1 MKPIKLPFEIGLGY
15 EIWEFELEVL
25 GHERIA
31 NYDSYLYV
39 GEINKFLN
47 FYTYQTELIFHWDIL
62 EMVVLTF
69 LNINTTNLLNQLET
83 FKFSSEIIKYKLIKY
98 TGHREI
104 IYLILLNS
112 KETILIYGNPHKS
125 KEILKVLDS
134 ILK

>member
-1 MKPIKLPFEIGLGY
+1 MKPIKIPFEIGLDY
-15 EIWEFELEVL
+15 EIWEFDLEVL
-25 GHERIA
+25 DHERIA

-47 FYTYQTELIFHWDIL
+47 FSTYQTELIFHWDIL

-69 LNINTTNLLNQLET
+69 LNINTTTLLNQLET
-83 FKFSSEIIKYKLIKY
+83 FNFSSEIIKYKLIKY
-98 TGHREI
+98 TRHREV
-104 IYLILLNS
+104 IYMILLNS
-112 KETILIYGNPHKS
+112 KETILIYGNPNKS